1 MSYQMKALYKTVCPE
16 CGNTKLSHNREKGEV
31 TCPDCGLVIED
42 KMIDFGKEWREF
54 GEDGNGEDNRRGG
67 SPLTY
72 TKEDMGLGT
81 QVGTSADLSKF
92 DRRTKQRFYR
102 FRKWQN
108 RVGSGLEHNLR
119 EALSEIRRISS
130 NLNLPKTV
138 EEEAARIYTL
148 AAQRGL
154 VKGRSL
160 EDVAAGAV
168 YLACKINELPKT
180 LDEISEVSGIE
191 KNEVIKN
198 SKFVSRELGI
208 RVLPINPSNYISKFA
223 SELRLSPKV
232 QTVANSLILKAQ
244 KAGLTSGKS
253 PKGVSASALYTSCLM
268 CGEKRTQSQVADV
281 TGVTEVTIRNGYKE
295 FLDELKLKKE
305 VEKGKKIFKVSKEGG
320 RTAAEAAA

>member
-1 MSYQMKALYKTVCPE
+1 MYQTKALYRTVCPE
-16 CGNTKLSHNREKGEV
+16 CGNTKLSHNRERGEI
-31 TCPDCGLVIED
+31 TCQDCGLVIED
-42 KMIDFGKEWREF
+42 KMVDFGKEWREF
-54 GEDGNGEDNRRGG
+54 GDGGDGDEQRRSG

-81 QVGTSADLSKF
+81 QVGTSSDLSKF

-119 EALSEIRRISS
+119 EALSEIRRIAS

-160 EDVAAGAV
+160 EDVAAGSV

-180 LDEISEVSGIE
+180 LDEISDVSGIE

-198 SKFVSRELGI
+198 SKFVSRELSI
-208 RVLPINPSNYISKFA
+208 RVLPINPNNYISKFA
-223 SELRLSPKV
+223 SSLGLSPKT
-232 QTVANSLILKAQ
+232 QTIANGLIAKAQ
-244 KAGLTSGKS
+244 KGGLTSGKS
-253 PKGVSASALYTSCLM
+253 PKGVAASALYTACLM

-295 FLDELKLKKE
+295 FLDELKLKRE
-305 VEKGKKIFKVSKEGG
+305 IERGKKLFKVAKEG
-320 RTAAEAAA
+320 RETASAEA